1 MKETRWLINDIP
13 VYLVRKK
20 IKNFYIRIKAPDAKV
35 MVSVPVFVS
44 DASVE
49 DFIRAHWDWIMRKRE
64 DVLASDTREKE
75 EQERQFVSGETHCL
89 WGEPYE
95 LVVERSLKKPLTE
108 LRGNQIYMRVTAH
121 STVEE
126 RQKQLDQW
134 YQKQLRQILPELAAK
149 YESVVGQQAS
159 EWRFRRMKTR
169 WGSCQIQK
177 KRICLNIQLAEMP
190 RECLEYV
197 IVHELTHLHEAGHNK
212 RFWGLVDQYYPQWRD
227 VKRKMH

>member
-20 IKNFYIRIKAPDAKV
+20 IKNYYIRIKAPDAEV

-75 EQERQFVSGETHCL
+75 KQERQFVSGETHCL

-108 LRGNQIYMRVTAH
+108 LRENQIYMRVTAH

-134 YQKQLRQILPELAAK
+134 YQKQLRQILPELASK
-149 YESVVGQQAS
+149 YEAVVGQQAS

-197 IVHELTHLHEAGHNK
+197 IVHELTHLHETSHNK

>member
-20 IKNFYIRIKAPDAKV
+20 IKNYYIRIKAPDAKV

-44 DASVE
+44 DACVE

-75 EQERQFVSGETHCL
+75 RYERQFVSGETHFL

-126 RQKQLDQW
+126 RQKQLDHW

-149 YESVVGQQAS
+149 YEAVVGQQAS

-197 IVHELTHLHEAGHNK
+197 IVHELTHLHEASHNK